1 MKTIAG
7 IAIALMIFS
16 IVTLRA
22 LAGPYPAAAGQTGS
36 TAVYKDDAAF
46 IAWGTGWQNYIP
58 GEAVT
63 STWQDPQ
70 KALGPAEGTSFDI
83 MSLGRG
89 GEITL
94 TFDQPIRNGPGW
106 DFAVFENSFS
116 DVFLEL
122 AYVEVSSDGE
132 TFVRFD
138 NDSLTPSPVG
148 AFGSTDP
155 TDIHGL
161 GGKYR
166 QGYGTPFD
174 LGDLATKDEVL
185 SGAVQLHRI
194 THVKMVDIIGDGSD
208 VDTDGDVIYDPY
220 PTSQSAGFDLDAV
233 GVRYEEV
240 ANAPPD
246 QPIPVSPANGT
257 HDAALNPIL
266 TSGPFSDPDIP
277 SGDFHYKTRWQL
289 SLDTDFTDPVLDLT
303 SSVSLTELIL
313 TGSLLQIDTTYFW
326 QVKYFDSQNAHSD
339 WSQTFSFTTTAIT
352 KDTNSNGIPDA
363 QELDPASTVDL
374 NTDSIPDV
382 TQISDQYKV
391 LNAVI
396 GPGQMGVATANP
408 NVVIE
413 YIESTDPDQFPQGSG
428 GAAPQDTLLGLISF
442 RLQVQFDGDTE
453 MITVYLSEPN
463 PEDYQWYKYD
473 SVKGWYVFPDAAFSP
488 DRRSL
493 TLTLTDGGAG
503 DADGLING
511 IIIDPSGAGIT
522 TVGSGSEVIPQSGS
536 SGISGGSAICLITTA
551 ADGIATGAPVKI
563 MIPAMR
569 LLLMCIL
576 PLIILIRS
584 LIRFP
589 QTCCRKPETDN
600 NFGRKVPAAFR
611 LKQR

>member
-1 MKTIAG
+1 MKMIART
-7 IAIALMIFS
+7 AIALMIFS

-22 LAGPYPAAAGQTGS
+22 LAGPYPPAAGQAGS
-36 TAVYKDDAAF
+36 TAVFMDDAAF
-46 IAWGTGWQNYIP
+46 IAWATGWQNYIP

-83 MSLGRG
+83 VSLGRG

-94 TFDQPIRNGPGW
+94 TFDQPIRNGPDW

-116 DVFLEL
+116 DTFLEL

-132 TFVRFD
+132 TFIRFD
-138 NDSLTPSPVG
+138 NDALTPSPVG

-155 TDIHGL
+155 TDIHGF

-166 QGYGTPFD
+166 QAYGTPFD

-194 THVKMVDIIGDGSD
+194 THVKFVDIIGDGSD
-208 VDTDGDVIYDPY
+208 VDTSGDVIYDPY

-240 ANAPPD
+240 VNAPPD

-257 HDAALNPIL
+257 PDMALNPIL

-326 QVKYFDSQNAHSD
+326 HVKYFDSQNADSD
-339 WSQTFSFTTTAIT
+339 WSQTFSFTTTAVT
-352 KDTNSNGIPDA
+352 KDTNGNGIPDA
-363 QELDPASTVDL
+363 QELDPSSTVDL
-374 NTDSIPDV
+374 NADSIPDV
-382 TQISDQYKV
+382 NQISDQYKV
-391 LNAVI
+391 LNTVI

-413 YIESTDPDQFPQGSG
+413 YIESTDPDQFPEGSG

-442 RLQVQFDGDTE
+442 RVQVQYDGDTE
-453 MITVYLSEPN
+453 TITVYLSEPS
-463 PEDYQWYKYD
+463 PEDYQWQKYD
-473 SVKGWYVFPDAAFSP
+473 FVKGWYVFPDAAFSP

-522 TVGSGSEVIPQSGS
+522 TVSTGSEVIPQSGS
-536 SGISGGSAICLITTA
+536 SGISGGSAICLITAA
-551 ADGIATGAPVKI
+551 ADGIAAGTPAKI
-563 MIPAMR
+563 MIPAML

-576 PLIILIRS
+576 PLIILFRS

-589 QTCCRKPETDN
+589 QTRCRKPETVN
-600 NFGRKVPAAFR
+600 NIGSKVPAAFR

>member
-1 MKTIAG
+1 MKIIAG
-7 IAIALMIFS
+7 IAIALMAFS
-16 IVTLRA
+16 IVTMRA
-22 LAGPYPAAAGQTGS
+22 LAGPYPPAAGQAGS
-36 TAVYKDDAAF
+36 TAVFMDDAAF
-46 IAWGTGWQNYIP
+46 IAWATGWQNYIP

-83 MSLGRG
+83 MSLGRS

-116 DVFLEL
+116 DTFLEL

-138 NDSLTPSPVG
+138 NDSLSPSPVG

-155 TDIHGL
+155 TDVQGF

-194 THVKMVDIIGDGSD
+194 THVKIVDIIGDGSD
-208 VDTDGDVIYDPY
+208 VDTSADVIYDPY

-240 ANAPPD
+240 VNAPPD
-246 QPIPVSPANGT
+246 QPIPVSPANGAP
-257 HDAALNPIL
+257 DVALNPIL
-266 TSGPFSDPDIP
+266 MAGPFSDPDIA
-277 SGDFHYKTRWQL
+277 SGDFHYKTHWQL

-326 QVKYFDSQNAHSD
+326 HVKYFDSQNADSD
-339 WSQTFSFTTTAIT
+339 WSQTFALTTTAVT
-352 KDTNSNGIPDA
+352 KDTNGNGILDA
-363 QELDPASTVDL
+363 QELDPSSIVDL
-374 NTDSIPDV
+374 NADSIPDV
-382 TQISDQYKV
+382 NQISDQYKV
-391 LNAVI
+391 LDTVI

-413 YIESTDPDQFPQGSG
+413 YIESTDPDQFPESSG

-442 RLQVQFDGDTE
+442 RLRVQNDGDTE
-453 MITVYLSEPN
+453 TITVYLSEPG
-463 PEDYQWYKYD
+463 PEDYQWHKYD
-473 SVKGWYVFPDAAFSP
+473 FVKGWYVFPAAAFSP

-511 IIIDPSGAGIT
+511 IIIDPGGAGIT
-522 TVGSGSEVIPQSGS
+522 TVSTGSEVIPQSGS
-536 SGISGGSAICLITTA
+536 SGISGGSAICLIATA
-551 ADGIATGAPVKI
+551 ADGIAAGAPVKI
-563 MIPAMR
+563 LIPVLL

-576 PLIILIRS
+576 PLIILFRS
-584 LIRFP
+584 LIRLP
-589 QTCCRKPETDN
+589 QTSCRKP
-600 NFGRKVPAAFR
+600 
-611 LKQR
+611 